1 MFSSSPN
8 WMGEEGLFWRVQ
20 KHCEI
25 TPRALGCHKRQKV
38 SPFVKFE
45 IMLPLL
51 CFLLD
56 PLQISIAGHN
66 MINLWINSRTCQKS
80 RILLLA
86 ITLNFRK
93 KTFWGIW
100 CCYISHTLRGSSLW
114 YGFFTKFL
122 NWFFRSLHHV
132 LEIYVLS
139 I

>member
-1 MFSSSPN
+1 
-8 WMGEEGLFWRVQ
+8 MGEEGLFWRVQ

-66 MINLWINSRTCQKS
+66 MINLWINSRTCQVKNLAVS
-80 RILLLA
+80 NYLELSKENVLGNMMLLHQPYL
-86 ITLNFRK
+86 TWK
-93 KTFWGIW
+93 
-100 CCYISHTLRGSSLW
+100 
-114 YGFFTKFL
+114 FFMI
-122 NWFFRSLHHV
+122 WFFHKILKLIFQKPPSCSRNICTEHLRK
-132 LEIYVLS
+132 LYLT
-139 I
+139 